1 MFLAIDYGKK
11 RIGLALGEKY
21 PKPFLVLANNSLDE
35 VIQKI
40 EKVCQENQIDKIILG
55 MPENR
60 GRDSEDLMSDIEKF
74 KLKLEASIGAE
85 IIYEPEAYTS
95 TEAEEFL
102 KDHKKYDRDNKGAVD
117 AMAATILLDQYINRQ
132 GEE

>member
-1 MFLAIDYGKK
+1 MLLAIDYGKK
-11 RIGLALGEKY
+11 RIGLALGEQY
-21 PKPFLVLANNSLDE
+21 PKPFLVLENNSLDDT
-35 VIQKI
+35 VIKI
-40 EKVCQENQIDKIILG
+40 SKICIENQVTKIIIG

-60 GRDSEDLMSDIEKF
+60 GHDSEYLISMIKKFASEISNKTDLK
-74 KLKLEASIGAE
+74 

-95 TEAEEFL
+95 SEAESIL

-117 AMAATILLDQYINRQ
+117 AMAATLLLEQYINKQ

>member
-1 MFLAIDYGKK
+1 MYLAIDYGKR
-11 RIGLALGEKY
+11 RIGLALGERF
-21 PKPFLVLANNSLDE
+21 PKPFLVLENNSLDE
-35 VIQKI
+35 IVEKI
-40 EKVCQENQIDKIILG
+40 KQICQENLVNKIVLG

-60 GRDSEDLMSDIEKF
+60 GQDSENLISEIK
-74 KLKLEASIGAE
+74 KLKSGLSKILSLE

-102 KDHKKYDRDNKGAVD
+102 KDHKKYDRDNKGTVD
-117 AMAATILLDQYINRQ
+117 AMAATLLLEQYINKQ